1 MSLKSLEKRLRK
13 LQKLKK
19 LKELEPKVGPGK
31 GDFTLLELCRASWNE
46 DKERFKEEVRGT
58 SLSVTVHF
66 RKPRML
72 CGNTSRGCGKSSR
85 VD

>member
-46 DKERFKEEVRGT
+46 DKERFKGRGPGDQPERHCP
-58 SLSVTVHF
+58 L
-66 RKPRML
+66 P
-72 CGNTSRGCGKSSR
+72 GNRGCYAGTR
-85 VD
+85 AEDAGRAVE